1 MAYELLQSLIDKRDN
16 LEIVRDQVALILLL
30 ELANQ
35 QQKALAVGKDPQEW
49 KLRIFTER
57 GNCWGDFTSDDS
69 GDSDTER
76 PAVDLTPIV
85 SVWVNKA
92 TYDRARSL
100 PVVRQQAD
108 ASLVVDIYGGG
119 IARSKDGGHATAE
132 LQASNEV
139 LRAYRLVR
147 NILMSGNASNLAM
160 PGVVGDH
167 WPTEFETVSQ
177 PNEDLDK
184 PKFERVAMGRLQLSV
199 SFLEFAPE
207 YVGEPLETL
216 AVGVKRRETGELYFT
231 ANIITGV

>member
-1 MAYELLQSLIDKRDN
+1 
-16 LEIVRDQVALILLL
+16 
-30 ELANQ
+30 
-35 QQKALAVGKDPQEW
+35 
-49 KLRIFTER
+49 
-57 GNCWGDFTSDDS
+57 
-69 GDSDTER
+69 
-76 PAVDLTPIV
+76 
-85 SVWVNKA
+85 
-92 TYDRARSL
+92 
-100 PVVRQQAD
+100 
-108 ASLVVDIYGGG
+108 
-119 IARSKDGGHATAE
+119 
-132 LQASNEV
+132 
-139 LRAYRLVR
+139 
-147 NILMSGNASNLAM
+147 M